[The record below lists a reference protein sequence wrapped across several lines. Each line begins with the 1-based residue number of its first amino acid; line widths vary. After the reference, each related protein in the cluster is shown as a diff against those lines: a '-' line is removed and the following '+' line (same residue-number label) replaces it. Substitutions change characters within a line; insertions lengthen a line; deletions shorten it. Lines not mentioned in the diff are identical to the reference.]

1 MRSTFDALGANF
13 PGLVTGA
20 EGPDTDDDVGHRR
33 YRAVFVSDIHLGTAG
48 CQAKPLLDFLKHHPS
63 DNLYL
68 VGDII
73 DGWQLRRRWF
83 WPQAHNDVVQKLL
96 RRARKGCRVVFIPG
110 NHDEFARAFVGHQFG
125 GIEVHADTVHTTA
138 DGRKLWVTH
147 GDYFDAVIQRAKW
160 LAYTGDYAYEFTLR
174 MNRHLNHLRARLGLP
189 YWSLSAYLK
198 HKVKMALNYVT
209 DFEKAVAQEARHR
222 GHDGVV
228 CGHIH
233 RAEMRTIDG
242 TLYCNDGD
250 WVESRTALVEHMDG
264 QLELVVW
271 GDTPG
276 VPTTAL
282 LPAPLQETPA

>member
-1 MRSTFDALGANF
+1 MRSTFDALGADLH
-13 PGLVTGA
+13 GLVTGA

-110 NHDEFARAFVGHQFG
+110 NHDEFALRALGHQFG
-125 GIEVHADTVHTTA
+125 GIEVHDDTVHTTA

-174 MNRHLNHLRARLGLP
+174 MNRHLNHWRARLGCP
-189 YWSLSAYLK
+189 DWSLSAYLK

-209 DFEKAVAQEARHR
+209 DFEKAVAAEARNR

-242 TLYCNDGD
+242 IF
-250 WVESRTALVEHMDG
+250 V
-264 QLELVVW
+264 
-271 GDTPG
+271 
-276 VPTTAL
+276 
-282 LPAPLQETPA
+282 LQRW